1 MLHQDSHLV
10 PGNAVEIVGK
20 VNQDLTVKVLKATDM
35 GSNLGAFFGRRGIWP
50 GGGGGGENVTDRR

>member
-35 GSNLGAFFGRRGIWP
+35 GSNLGAFFGRRGI
-50 GGGGGGENVTDRR
+50 